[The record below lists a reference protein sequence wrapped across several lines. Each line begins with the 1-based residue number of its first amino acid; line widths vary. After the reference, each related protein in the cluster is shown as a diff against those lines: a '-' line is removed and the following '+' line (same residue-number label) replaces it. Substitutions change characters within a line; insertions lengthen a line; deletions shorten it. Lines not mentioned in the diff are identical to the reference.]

1 MTEETFLKAMD
12 IMRDRDRHYER
23 IATAKRMMED
33 GDGFKKVNANFKYL
47 SPNLEK
53 DIIDYIKKALERF
66 IATEECCIEI
76 CNDQLEQL

>member
-23 IATAKRMMED
+23 INTAKRLMED
-33 GDGFKKVNANFKYL
+33 EDGFKMVNGNLRYL

-53 DIIDYIKKALERF
+53 DIIDYIKSALERF
-66 IATEECCIEI
+66 IATEQCCIEI